1 MKKLIAMI
9 RQKDREEKS
18 KVNTKKAKANAK
30 EDKIQAPSESHEQ
43 STAKPRELF
52 WDDYSDVGYC

>member
-1 MKKLIAMI
+1 MKKLITLI

-18 KVNTKKAKANAK
+18 KDNVKLADAKA
-30 EDKIQAPSESHEQ
+30 DKVQAPSESRQQ
-43 STAKPRELF
+43 SIAPPNDLF